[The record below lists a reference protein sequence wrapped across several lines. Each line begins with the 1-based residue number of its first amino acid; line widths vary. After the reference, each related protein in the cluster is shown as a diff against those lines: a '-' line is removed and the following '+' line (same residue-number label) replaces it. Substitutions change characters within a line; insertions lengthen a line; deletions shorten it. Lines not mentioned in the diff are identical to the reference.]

1 MSSLSEARTRSWDVI
16 VVGTGV
22 GGGTVGWALA
32 RKGLKV
38 LFVERG
44 KAHTPESPA
53 GAYPEKTQPRGMTE
67 EQKTARLR
75 ESGRFLET
83 ITDVS
88 TGHPHGFTPILGQG
102 VGGSSALYGMVM
114 ERYFPSDFAPRQHF
128 PDAGDSTVPERWPIS
143 YQQLAPYY
151 VEAEKLYRVRGTV
164 DPLRPAGE
172 PRGLLGEPPPLS
184 PNGKAMHQLLAAK
197 GLHTYRLP
205 TASEFVEGCP
215 GCQGFLCGRSCK
227 NDSYRVCVA
236 PAVAEHGA
244 GLLAECEVLRLEAT
258 KTEVTGVV
266 CRQAGEEATL
276 QAPVVVVGAGA
287 FSTPSL
293 LLRSASPEWPDGLA
307 NGSGMVGRN
316 FMRHHVDLY
325 VVFGERP
332 REDINPKE
340 LAFNDFYL
348 HGEAKLGTVQSF
360 GLLPPNPVLASML
373 ATEMRQNPNFLTEAL
388 VPFTPFI
395 TSLGGKLLENSTI
408 LAPIMEDLPYKE
420 NRVTPGKDGGYELSY
435 QVRESERRRIKTFRR
450 LMKQTLRGEFVFP
463 IKQAG
468 DNRVLGHACGSCR
481 FGLDPV
487 DSVLDGDNKAHELK
501 NLYVVDSSFLPSSA
515 GTNPSL
521 TLAAN
526 ALRVA
531 DAISKPPAA

>member
-1 MSSLSEARTRSWDVI
+1 MSTLNQAKSVGFDVI
-16 VVGTGV
+16 VVGTGM
-22 GGGTVGWALA
+22 GGGTVGYALA

-38 LFVERG
+38 LFVEKG
-44 KAHTPESPA
+44 KAHTPQSPS
-53 GAYPEKTQPRGMTE
+53 GAYPEKTQPKGLTE
-67 EQKTARLR
+67 EQKAVRLR

-102 VGGSSALYGMVM
+102 VGGSSALYGMVF
-114 ERYFPSDFAPRQHF
+114 ERYFPADFAPRQHF
-128 PDAGDSTVPERWPIS
+128 PDAGDSTVPEKWPIA
-143 YQQLAPYY
+143 YEQLAPYY

-172 PRGLLGEPPPLS
+172 PRGLVGEPPPLS
-184 PNGKAMHQLLAAK
+184 PTGKAMDQLLTSR

-205 TASEFVEGCP
+205 TAAEYVDQCP
-215 GCQGFLCGRSCK
+215 GCQGFLCNRDCK
-227 NDSYRVCVA
+227 NDSYRVCIA
-236 PAVAEHGA
+236 PALASHGA
-244 GLLAECEVLRLEAT
+244 ELLSECEVLKLEAT

-266 CRQAGEEATL
+266 CRQGGEEATL
-276 QAPVVVVGAGA
+276 RAPVVILGAGA

-293 LLRSASPEWPDGLA
+293 LLRSTSSEWPTGLA
-307 NGSGMVGRN
+307 NGSDMVGRN
-316 FMRHHVDLY
+316 FMRHQVDLC
-325 VVFGERP
+325 VVFGEKP
-332 REDINPKE
+332 REDVNPKE
-340 LAFNDFYL
+340 IAFNDFYL
-348 HGEAKLGTVQSF
+348 HPEAKLGTVQSF

-373 ATEMRQNPNFLTEAL
+373 ATEMRQNPNFMTEAL

-395 TSLGGKLLENSTI
+395 TSIGGKILENSTI

-420 NRVTPGKDGGYELSY
+420 NTVRPGKDGGYELSY
-435 QVRESERRRIKTFRR
+435 QMKPSEKRRIKVFRK
-450 LMKQTLRGEFVFP
+450 LMGKTLRGEFVFP
-463 IKQAG
+463 IRQAA
-468 DNRVLGHACGSCR
+468 DNRVLGHACGTCR
-481 FGLDPV
+481 FGLDPK
-487 DSVLDGDNKAHELK
+487 DSVLDGTNKAHELK

-531 DAISKPPAA
+531 DAIKPPSA